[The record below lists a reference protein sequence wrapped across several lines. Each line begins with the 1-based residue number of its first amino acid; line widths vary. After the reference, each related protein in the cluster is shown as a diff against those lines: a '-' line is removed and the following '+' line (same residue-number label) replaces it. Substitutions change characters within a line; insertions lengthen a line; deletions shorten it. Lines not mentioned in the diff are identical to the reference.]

1 MHSFYGLLHDI
12 CGLLYDIMETK
23 VIYLKNKL
31 LGGFDIQKYK
41 IVLKDLGST
50 LKIKIL
56 LREL

>member
-41 IVLKDLGST
+41 IVLK
-50 LKIKIL
+50 
-56 LREL
+56 